1 MAIGK
6 PRTVDVAKADA
17 RNSEARSRHRRR
29 HRRGRGR
36 AGRWVGCHGRDR
48 RAKAVRGVR
57 DELVVAAGWC
67 RAWGF
72 SVNQG
77 CGRKA
82 CRAQP
87 ISTHGY
93 GLEPRGRS
101 RPFRRDEKGKRNR
114 ESEASGSLGRRGRRV
129 RRAGRESGRRATSWE
144 ESTRTRLV
152 RKEREAAARG
162 KKPRFDAR

>member
-17 RNSEARSRHRRR
+17 RNSAARSRHRRR
-29 HRRGRGR
+29 HLRGARARRSVGRLPWPGSAREGGSRR
-36 AGRWVGCHGRDR
+36 AGRAR
-48 RAKAVRGVR
+48 RRGWL
-57 DELVVAAGWC
+57 EPGL
-67 RAWGF
+67 GF
-72 SVNQG
+72 SLNQG

-82 CRAQP
+82 GRAQP
-87 ISTHGY
+87 ISTPGY
-93 GLEPRGRS
+93 GVEPRGGS
-101 RPFRRDEKGKRNR
+101 RPFSREKGKRNR

-129 RRAGRESGRRATSWE
+129 RRAGRESGTRATSRE